1 MDFSS
6 LHLQSLPSSLPGQA
20 PRAGLTHQWE
30 MEAWREDVAL
40 GSARQIRVL
49 AAHSSLSSAI
59 TKAMLYEPYL

>member
-30 MEAWREDVAL
+30 MEAWRKDCGPRL
-40 GSARQIRVL
+40 CKTDKSAGCSFKPVVSHYQS
-49 AAHSSLSSAI
+49 HAI
-59 TKAMLYEPYL
+59 